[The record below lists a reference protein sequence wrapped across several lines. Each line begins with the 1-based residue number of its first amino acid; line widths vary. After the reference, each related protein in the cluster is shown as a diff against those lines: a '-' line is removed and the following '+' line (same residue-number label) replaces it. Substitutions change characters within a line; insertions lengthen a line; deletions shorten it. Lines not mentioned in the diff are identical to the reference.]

1 MVGRRWRFGG
11 LTWVFSI
18 FEEMFSSPVI
28 AVVLLFDSIFDE
40 STISL
45 FFWLSHVG
53 TDSRDESR
61 FLLERG
67 AVELGQP

>member
-1 MVGRRWRFGG
+1 
-11 LTWVFSI
+11 
-18 FEEMFSSPVI
+18 MFSSPVI

-53 TDSRDESR
+53 TGSGDESQ